1 MKILGSFLLL
11 IAVAIV
17 ANGVSAETN
26 DTMLEKGRFITLKE
40 NDGHE
45 VRAFV
50 AGPVDARPQVAA
62 M

>member
-50 AGPVDARPQVAA
+50 AGRPTPTPE
-62 M
+62 